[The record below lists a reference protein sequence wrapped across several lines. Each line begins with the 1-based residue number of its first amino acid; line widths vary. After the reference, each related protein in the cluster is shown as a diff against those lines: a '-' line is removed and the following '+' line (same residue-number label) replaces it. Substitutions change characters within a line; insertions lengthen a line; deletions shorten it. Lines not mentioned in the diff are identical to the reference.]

1 MAIERRRVALRMS
14 CGRRLARRSAR
25 MAVPIVLLLIP
36 IGAQGQVTTLS
47 GRVTDADNQQGI
59 RNAVVSLEGY
69 GFRLTEPTGEFQ
81 FDGVAAGDHVLT
93 VEAFGYST
101 VALRVRLP
109 AETPVTVALEPAA
122 LSLDSLLIESRT
134 LDFDGRIRDPRLD
147 YSVKDARVTT
157 DQGHEEWSNAHGR
170 FDLDDVREGV
180 ILRVSIRA
188 FGYLPVDTAFVPD
201 DDGHHDFDLVPD
213 PLVAEMIEV
222 QHRRLANRAGEF
234 LYEYRPALTRDVL
247 SQHMGTGTLET
258 IVESRYPPAV
268 YRSIGCVLVD
278 DEPIRHRWDRDWVI
292 RNTIPEDL
300 ERIELLEVP
309 GPGRSFALRVYTR
322 QYFQVLIAGT
332 TPEDLDDVLDRD
344 LIENPCGEPEA
355 PIL

>member
-1 MAIERRRVALRMS
+1 M
-14 CGRRLARRSAR
+14 
-25 MAVPIVLLLIP
+25 VLLLAP

-47 GRVTDADNQQGI
+47 GRVFDADNQQGI
-59 RNAVVSLEGY
+59 QNAVVSIEGY
-69 GFRLTEPTGEFQ
+69 GFRLTEPTGEFR

-93 VEAFGYST
+93 VEAFGYTT
-101 VALRVRLP
+101 VTLRVRSP
-109 AETPVTVALEPAA
+109 AEVSIPLEPAA

-134 LDFDGRIRDPRLD
+134 LDFDGRVRDPRLD

-180 ILRVSIRA
+180 ILRVSIRG

-201 DDGHHDFDLVPD
+201 DDGRHDFDLVPD

-222 QHRRLANRAGEF
+222 QHRRLAARAGEF
-234 LYEYRPALTRDVL
+234 LYEFRPALTRDLL

-258 IVESRYPPAV
+258 IVESRYPPTV
-268 YRSIGCVLVD
+268 YRSIGCILVD
-278 DEPIRHRWDRDWVI
+278 DEPVRHRWDREWVI

-322 QYFQVLIAGT
+322 RYFQILIAGT
-332 TPEDLDDVLDRD
+332 TEENLNVVLERS
-344 LIENPCGEPEA
+344 LIDNPCSEPEA